1 MKHEVLKMAGQPAQY
16 YPPQL
21 PLEMQNLAS
30 TYQLG
35 APMAEYRG
43 GFTGRAIGAIVA
55 GMVLVGIFGLA
66 WIGTASDGDSAST
79 LIFAIFTLLSL
90 AFLAWAI
97 ISPLQSNSWHVY
109 VFNQGFIFLKG
120 GQPDIFRWADV
131 RAIWQQVTQYYRYG
145 IRTRT
150 THKYTIERAD
160 GHRVVLNDRIKNV
173 GELGN
178 GLSRQIS
185 EFMLPHMI
193 AAYNAG
199 NVITFGPLSVSQQ
212 GVSNGREMLPW
223 PSIKE
228 IGANRGYV
236 SVRKE
241 GKWLN
246 WSTVAVANI
255 PNFAVFIALTRYIL
269 GR

>member
-1 MKHEVLKMAGQPAQY
+1 MAGQPAQY

-30 TYQLG
+30 MYQLG
-35 APMAEYRG
+35 TPMAEYRG

-55 GMVLVGIFGLA
+55 GVFLVVLFGFI
-66 WIGTASDGDSAST
+66 WIGSAAGSDPASSVV
-79 LIFAIFTLLSL
+79 FAIFTLLSL
-90 AFLAWAI
+90 AFLAWAT
-97 ISPLQSNSWHVY
+97 ISPLLSNSWRVY
-109 VFNQGFIFLKG
+109 VFNQGFVFLKG
-120 GQPDIFRWADV
+120 GQPDIFRLAEI
-131 RAIWQQVTQYYRYG
+131 RAIWQRVTQYYRYG

-160 GHRVVLNDRIKNV
+160 GHRIVLNDRIKKV
-173 GELGN
+173 GELGY
-178 GLSRQIS
+178 GLSQQIS

-193 AAYNAG
+193 TAYNAG
-199 NVITFGPLSVSQQ
+199 NVITFGPLSVSRQ

-228 IGANRGYV
+228 IGASRGI
-236 SVRKE
+236 VRVRQE
-241 GKWLN
+241 GRWLN
-246 WSTVAVANI
+246 WSTVAVASI
-255 PNFAVFIALTRYIL
+255 PNFPVFMALTRYIL

>member
-1 MKHEVLKMAGQPAQY
+1 MAQQPAQY

-30 TYQLG
+30 MYQLG
-35 APMAEYRG
+35 APLAEYRG
-43 GFTGRAIGAIVA
+43 GFTGRAIGAIIGGVI
-55 GMVLVGIFGLA
+55 LVGIFGVA
-66 WIGTASDGDSAST
+66 WVAEASSDPASSV
-79 LIFAIFTLLSL
+79 IFAIFTLLSL

-97 ISPLQSNSWHVY
+97 ISPLQSSNWRVY
-109 VFNQGFIFLKG
+109 VFNQGFVFLKG
-120 GQPDIFRWADV
+120 GQPDIFRWAEI
-131 RAIWQQVTQYYRYG
+131 RAIWQQITAYYRYG
-145 IRTRT
+145 FRTRT

-160 GHRVVLNDRIKNV
+160 GHRIVLNDRIKNV
-173 GELGN
+173 AELGN

-199 NVITFGPLSVSQQ
+199 NVITFGPLSVSKQ

-228 IGANRGYV
+228 IGVNRGYV

-255 PNFAVFIALTRYIL
+255 PNFAVFMALTRYIL

>member
-1 MKHEVLKMAGQPAQY
+1 MAGQPAQY

-30 TYQLG
+30 MYQLG
-35 APMAEYRG
+35 NPMAEYRG
-43 GFTGRAIGAIVA
+43 GFTGRAIAAIIVA
-55 GMVLVGIFGLA
+55 AILVVFFGLF
-66 WIGTASDGDSAST
+66 WIGSAANGDPASSV
-79 LIFAIFTLLSL
+79 IFAIFTLLSL
-90 AFLAWAI
+90 AFLAWMI
-97 ISPLQSNSWHVY
+97 ISPLQSNSWRVY
-109 VFNQGFIFLKG
+109 VFNQGFVFFKG
-120 GQPDIFRWADV
+120 GQPDIFRWADI
-131 RAIWQQVTQYYRYG
+131 RAIWQRVTSYYRYG

-160 GHRVVLNDRIKNV
+160 GHRIVLNDRIKNV
-173 GELGN
+173 EELGN

-228 IGANRGYV
+228 IGVNRGIV
-236 SVRKE
+236 SVRRE

-255 PNFAVFIALTRYIL
+255 PNFAVFMALTRYIL